1 MFIDVTRLPS
11 YWVIDF
17 WGIGVP
23 TLSWRYI
30 FTSSIFRC
38 ENVMQSMVVLY
49 YMLYLYLSILFVKLD
64 DGWNN
69 VTFRTNRMYVC
80 ILLCIHYLKT
90 LVLRTSVLIRLKI
103 SLTLICCKNDVV
115 RSTFIFVHFS
125 CLMEQCMWHWPRPD
139 EQKVCFYCCVFNF
152 EPFDCVGRSL
162 RSYFCLAVF
171 FFKM

>member
-1 MFIDVTRLPS
+1 
-11 YWVIDF
+11 
-17 WGIGVP
+17 
-23 TLSWRYI
+23 
-30 FTSSIFRC
+30 
-38 ENVMQSMVVLY
+38 
-49 YMLYLYLSILFVKLD
+49 
-64 DGWNN
+64 
-69 VTFRTNRMYVC
+69 MYVC

-171 FFKM
+171 FSKCSTIISIRGLSIIIYLLCLLFFLRKIAGTMMHHSTDVDAGKKGGMLRL